1 MYFCQIVLHKKPSL
15 VGELVDSA
23 IVDGFNTISELIADC
38 KGQIQAQVTRIREL
52 RVKKEEDP
60 LAYFGGIAEED
71 APDNMSLAP
80 TDASTR
86 AGGSVFTRYTDKT
99 PGTLNTMA
107 TRKTKKNTRREER
120 KKARGKKGSIYEE
133 DYLIASVERLIDRID
148 SHRSDISR
156 LTQAL
161 LRRGM
166 RERAS
171 AIQNGVGEV
180 YDMLES
186 CSEEVFGAV
195 LVNMNA
201 NTNDCMAENGPDEG
215 PAIRSMPKIKRFES
229 LSII

>member
-1 MYFCQIVLHKKPSL
+1 M
-15 VGELVDSA
+15 
-23 IVDGFNTISELIADC
+23 VDGFNTISELIADC

-60 LAYFGGIAEED
+60 LAYFGGIADED
-71 APDNMSLAP
+71 APDNISLAP

-107 TRKTKKNTRREER
+107 TRRTKKNTRREER
-120 KKARGKKGSIYEE
+120 KKARGKKGSVYEE
-133 DYLIASVERLIDRID
+133 DYLIASVGRLIDRVD
-148 SHRSDISR
+148 SHRPDISR
-156 LTQAL
+156 LIQAL

-171 AIQNGVGEV
+171 AIQSGVVDV

-186 CSEEVFGAV
+186 CSGEVFGVIPAV
-195 LVNMNA
+195 TDVDPSGQVLG
-201 NTNDCMAENGPDEG
+201 NGSSEK
-215 PAIRSMPKIKRFES
+215 PAIRSIPTIKGFEV